1 MPANTLDHRVLASEA
16 WGDIDPT
23 GVAAGLIS
31 ANYDNTAPTLNLT
44 ATAGAALGTS
54 PPAAVIT
61 PGANAFRGNVTFG
74 SGTVPAAGI
83 ALTIVFPVA
92 LVNLLRAGT
101 TTPQA
106 YIYLTATTAAA
117 AGLGLAAIFTTSGQ
131 TVTGFT
137 INVNTAPAASQGNTV
152 YGVNWI
158 LIG

>member
-1 MPANTLDHRVLASEA
+1 MPANTVDHRVLASEF
-16 WGDIDPT
+16 WGDLDNT
-23 GVAAGLIS
+23 GVAAGLIQG
-31 ANYDNTAPTLNLT
+31 NLDNAAPTLNLT

-74 SGTVPAAGI
+74 SGTTPAAGI

-92 LVNLLRAGT
+92 LTLTLRAGT
-101 TTPQA
+101 STPQL
-106 YIYLTATTAAA
+106 YIFLSATTAAA
-117 AGLGLAAIFTTSGQ
+117 AGLGLAAIFTTSGA

-152 YGVNWI
+152 YGVNWVC
-158 LIG
+158 IG